1 MLRKWEVKCFHFLYE
16 NNVNTIIVGKFGER
30 GVQLILGKSV
40 KKVIGEF
47 LIWSSTL
54 SGIFYMLDNTVQC
67 KYIPITSLNTGKLI
81 GWFNI
86 GILSQIA

>member
-1 MLRKWEVKCFHFLYE
+1 MLRMWEVKCFHFLYE
-16 NNVNTIIVGKFGER
+16 NNVNTIIAGKFGER

-54 SGIFYMLDNTVQC
+54 SGIFYMLDNTV
-67 KYIPITSLNTGKLI
+67 
-81 GWFNI
+81 
-86 GILSQIA
+86 